1 MEPVTRADDYDAVT
15 ATLLR
20 QVVEEARQE
29 RDALRVQLDAARTQ
43 IRELEGRLGWAEAVI
58 QQTEAARRGL
68 EAHLAAIQS
77 GLGWAVLQRFRRLK
91 GRVLAPGSAVE
102 RTYARLT
109 RRLAHR
115 FERR

>member
-20 QVVEEARQE
+20 QVVDEARQE
-29 RDALRVQLDAARTQ
+29 RDALRVQLDAARTR
-43 IRELEGRLGWAEAVI
+43 IRELEAAL
-58 QQTEAARRGL
+58 QQTEAAWRGL

-91 GRVLAPGSAVE
+91 GGVLAPGSAVE

-109 RRLAHR
+109 RRLARR
-115 FERR
+115 FERRD